1 MALHQNIIETVL
13 KLGKMKRGV
22 FVELHFPPLL
32 AILIKP

>member
-1 MALHQNIIETVL
+1 MALHQNLIETML

-22 FVELHFPPLL
+22 FVRLHFQPML